1 MSNKV
6 SRGFHRIGLVVAAIV
21 FVVAVIFNLSSYSS
35 SVSSNGYPVR
45 GVPFSLILELIS
57 SFIIAAIIYG
67 FIRLIGWA
75 VNGFSG
81 GDSAGEL
88 AVVDPATVAVGNI
101 QYNNDR
107 QVSRLLWV
115 GIIFIP
121 IVFVWFLFRR
131 GYPTAT
137 RVWGIIYLLVTVW
150 CAYHFSSEPEVAAV
164 HPRISSGYTA
174 SQDNAASD
182 GGRSTDYSG
191 RPDSTKLVEFKAED
205 IEQAYADNTVA
216 ADNQFKD
223 KWLIVS
229 GVAGEI
235 STDIFGHGYIT
246 LKTDEFDINA
256 PEAVFIDSE
265 KSKLSRIKKGQ
276 RIRAECI
283 GAGDV
288 AKTPMLKE
296 CTMLDML

>member
-1 MSNKV
+1 MNNKV
-6 SRGFHRIGLVVAAIV
+6 SRGFHRIGLVVAAII
-21 FVVAVIFNLSSYSS
+21 FVVAVIFTLSSNSA
-35 SVSSNGYPVR
+35 SVSADGYPAR
-45 GVPFSLILELIS
+45 GVPFSLILDLIS
-57 SFIIAAIIYG
+57 SFIIAAVVYG

-88 AVVDPATVAVGNI
+88 AVADPATVAAGNI
-101 QYNNDR
+101 QYTNDR

-115 GIIFIP
+115 GILLLP
-121 IVFVWFLFRR
+121 IIFVWFLFRK
-131 GYPTAT
+131 GYPTST
-137 RVWGIIYLLVTVW
+137 RGWGLIYLVLSLW
-150 CAYHFSSEPEVAAV
+150 FGYHFTSEPEVAVV
-164 HPRISSGYTA
+164 HPRISSSYAPTRGNT
-174 SQDNAASD
+174 N
-182 GGRSTDYSG
+182 STDELSSAYSG
-191 RPDSTKLVEFKAED
+191 RPDSTKLAEFNAKD

-276 RIRAECI
+276 HIRAECI

>member
-1 MSNKV
+1 MSNKI
-6 SRGFHRIGLVVAAIV
+6 SKGFHRIGIVAAFIV
-21 FVVAVIFNLSSYSS
+21 FIALLFAAGVFGDAGIQG
-35 SVSSNGYPVR
+35 VSLLALLEC
-45 GVPFSLILELIS
+45 LIL
-57 SFIIAAIIYG
+57 ATIIYCV
-67 FIRLIGWA
+67 FRLIGWA

-88 AVVDPATVAVGNI
+88 AVADPATVAAGNI
-101 QYNNDR
+101 QYRNDR

-115 GIIFIP
+115 GILIIP
-121 IVFVWFLFRR
+121 IIFVWFLFRK
-131 GYPTAT
+131 GYPTST
-137 RVWGIIYLLVTVW
+137 RGWGLIYLVLSLWFGYYFT
-150 CAYHFSSEPEVAAV
+150 SEPEVATV
-164 HPRISSGYTA
+164 HPRISSNYVPTQGNT
-174 SQDNAASD
+174 N
-182 GGRSTDYSG
+182 STDELSSDDSG
-191 RPDSTKLVEFKAED
+191 RPDSTKLAEFNAKD

-276 RIRAECI
+276 HIRAECI